1 MKNTKKWKKHKN
13 KYGYRE
19 SNLLREKTRKL
30 SFVFLGIA
38 GTILV
43 AAIVFFILAMVLK
56 ESIYTIILAIL
67 FGVFVLFTATSIYV
81 YLRHSFISHF
91 NNLYDKT
98 NENYNKI
105 ANFEGNLNY
114 YEHGDTVKEFQLLN
128 DKIDEINSFFNSS
141 MIMPVSVD
149 YDKIAL
155 EYVEPENKKLI
166 TLDSFIKYHKD
177 FVLQTELFRNAF
189 IFFYYN
195 VQEGFM
201 TDEDYQLLYNNI
213 IEEFDGD
220 QILLAK
226 DEKKSGYLLFLPFI
240 DSLTCL
246 EERLNKMAERSII
259 TKHEAGG
266 TNVATCRI
274 ACVIYPYSDVKDILP
289 DLRYATRQEKN
300 VNVYIPKRMNQSDR
314 QLYHTSLNLNNISR
328 LFESLAKSQLN
339 DHNIN
344 KNKEN
349 YQKILRILA
358 DHMGF
363 ETVGIAVYDENKH
376 YYKIDYETSKE
387 NQQPLFLREGFLDNE
402 LVERL
407 TQYCDSDSSFYFS
420 KRSNV
425 NYEIGIKLDVFAI
438 KSGFFYLV
446 RTKDGIQ
453 DVIYYLNR
461 EKDEIFV
468 NAYDKESI
476 VVFSAYIAEF
486 SRQINSETN
495 IHLTERRYRSILR
508 ITDHNLYTIDRE
520 TYELSE
526 LSDGLMDAFGE
537 LKRGD
542 LCYKKLYSLDAPCN
556 DCPLRHKEKKI
567 SKIGAK
573 RYSTSLILERKKEDY
588 PTLLLSPL
596 DRETGTAMNRYD
608 SHILIH
614 STYGF
619 IERLNNLFYAQNRGY
634 ILFAHIDNF
643 QELLEKYGEEGV
655 QTRLRFFFRNY
666 RLDHKFGDG
675 EVYAYRDNIFA
686 FVFPEEGR
694 LDILSRCETIYDISQ
709 MRFDPK
715 DNKEISLECTYIG
728 LEYPQTY
735 NNRVEFTRHFEKYLK
750 DNKKMLNQGLFIL
763 PDTNYVRVA
772 SHEKFVLSLLDNALQ
787 SESISIKYLPECR
800 GSANRIVG
808 AELLLRLTDKYTN
821 TVLNPYMFIPIAS
834 KNNRIGNITNYLIKH
849 VGEIY
854 QKYGLTAF
862 KLAGMRNLSLNID
875 TTYFDDPDFLD
886 KIGSLAERF
895 HLPKGF
901 IHFEFNEKDLSEHF
915 DLMKSLA
922 SKIRRLD
929 IYLTTDDYTGEF
941 ISINKLKELGFE
953 GIKISRKL
961 ISNIT
966 EDPSRVTSLKFIID
980 SINEFGLD
988 YCLVGLENKLQYQL
1002 ISEIDPDFVAE
1013 GYYFYEPLDLEVLLD
1028 KLRQTII

>member
-1 MKNTKKWKKHKN
+1 MKNNKKWKKHKSVM
-13 KYGYRE
+13 GYRE
-19 SNLLREKTRKL
+19 GNLLREKTKKL
-30 SFVFLGIA
+30 SVIFLAISGV
-38 GTILV
+38 ILT
-43 AAIVFFILAMVLK
+43 AAAVFFILALILK
-56 ESIYTIILAIL
+56 DPIYTIILAVL
-67 FGVFVLFTATSIYV
+67 FALFVLFAAISVYT
-81 YLRHSFISHF
+81 YLRHSFISYF

-98 NENYNKI
+98 NENYSKI
-105 ANFEGNLNY
+105 ANFESGLNY
-114 YEHGDTVKEFQLLN
+114 YDHADQVKEFQLLN

-141 MIMPVSVD
+141 MFMPVSVD
-149 YDKIAL
+149 YDKISL
-155 EYVEPENKKLI
+155 EYVEENNNKLI
-166 TLDSFIKYHKD
+166 TLDSFVKYHKD
-177 FVLQTELFRNAF
+177 FLLQTELFRNAF
-189 IFFYYN
+189 LFFYYD

-201 TDEDYQLLYNNI
+201 EDEDYQTLYNNI
-213 IEEFDGD
+213 INEFNDD
-220 QILLAK
+220 HLLIAK
-226 DEKKSGYLLFLPFI
+226 DDKKFGYLVFLPFI

-246 EERLNKMAERSII
+246 EERLNKLSERSII

-266 TNVATCRI
+266 TNVAVCKI
-274 ACVIYPYSDVKDILP
+274 ACVVYPYSDVKDILP
-289 DLRYATRQEKN
+289 DLRYATRQEKVIN
-300 VNVYIPKRMNQSDR
+300 LYLPKRMNKSDR
-314 QLYHTSLNLNNISR
+314 HLYHTSLNLNNISR
-328 LFESLAKSQLN
+328 LFETLAKSQVGE
-339 DHNIN
+339 HNIN

-349 YQKILRILA
+349 YQKILRALA

-376 YYKIDYETSKE
+376 FYKVDYEVSGN
-387 NQQPLFLREGFLDNE
+387 NQQPLFLDEGFIEND
-402 LVERL
+402 LVECL
-407 TQYCDSDSSFYFS
+407 SKYCDGDSSFYFS
-420 KRSNV
+420 KRKNV
-425 NYEIGIKLDVFAI
+425 NDEIGIKLDVFAV
-438 KSGFFYLV
+438 KCGFFYLV

-461 EKDEIFV
+461 DKEEIFI

-476 VVFSAYIAEF
+476 VVFSAYVAEF
-486 SRQINSETN
+486 SRQINNENN

-508 ITDHNLYTIDRE
+508 ITDHNLYSVNRD
-520 TYELSE
+520 TYELTE
-526 LSDGLMDAFGE
+526 LSDGLMDAFGG
-537 LKRGD
+537 LQRGD
-542 LCYKKLYSLDAPCN
+542 ICYKKIYGLDAPCN

-573 RYSTSLILERKKEDY
+573 RYSTSLILERKKEEY

-608 SHILIH
+608 PHILIH

-619 IERLNNLFYAQNRGY
+619 VERLNNLFYAQNRGY
-634 ILFAHIDNF
+634 ILFTHIDNF

-655 QTRLRFFFRNY
+655 QSRLRFFFRNY

-709 MRFDPK
+709 MKFDEK
-715 DNKEISLECTYIG
+715 DDNEIPLACTYIG

-772 SHEKFVLSLLDNALQ
+772 SHDKFVLSLLDNALQ
-787 SESISIKYLPECR
+787 SESISLKYLPECR

-808 AELLLRLTDKYTN
+808 AEILLRLTDKYTN

-886 KIGSLAERF
+886 KIGSLVERF

-901 IHFEFNEKDLSEHF
+901 IHFEFNERDLSEHY
-915 DLMKSLA
+915 DLVKSLA
-922 SKIRRLD
+922 GKIRRLD
-929 IYLTTDDYTGEF
+929 IYLTADDYTGEF

-961 ISNIT
+961 ISNIV
-966 EDPSRVTSLKFIID
+966 EDPSRISSLKSIID

-988 YCLVGLENKLQYQL
+988 YCLVGLENKLQYQI
-1002 ISEIDPDFVAE
+1002 ISEIDPDFTAE
-1013 GYYFYEPLDLEVLLD
+1013 GYYFYEPLDLEILLD
-1028 KLRQTII
+1028 KLRQTIV